1 VSAENAKQAAAD
13 LVASLQIPE
22 HREGKRFQL
31 VTFLSDADCRFF
43 YPQRAL
49 KWQQQVNTFVSRML
63 RQNRIRVNR
72 LFISPLD
79 YQRWRG
85 DRRDSAILRR
95 QFIDQHLEFVG
106 EDSSTSQT

>member
-13 LVASLQIPE
+13 LVATLQIPE
-22 HREGKRFQL
+22 DRENVRFQL
-31 VTFLSDADCRFF
+31 VSFVSEADCRFF

-49 KWQQQVNTFVSRML
+49 KWQQQVNTFASRML

-72 LFISPLD
+72 LFLSPSD

-85 DRRDSAILRR
+85 ERQDSPNLRR
-95 QFIDQHLEFVG
+95 QFVDQHLEFVF